1 MLRFFNSKM
10 QKTLFSFIG
19 LLGLSLF
26 PIMVSVI
33 FGYDRA
39 IISIDTILLYLVF
52 SSKKKFLGFILA
64 IAFIT
69 IEIIYGFRQEYPLF
83 NLGTLLD
90 LIPFIRFANEKII
103 FFGIIFVIIFGS
115 LVYFSY
121 RLIKNNSGNF
131 QILLPLL
138 AVGVLSNVPSLTNF
152 YPNVKY
158 YAPFFHK
165 PIFGSTA
172 YDLYYLWR
180 TDTLGITTHDDKD
193 NFYPLKSISASS
205 LVSLE
210 KRMPKKIIYMIVES
224 WGRAVNDFE
233 YKAQTTALA
242 NNKNIKVLDEGLI
255 RYEGG
260 TVQGELRELCGIVP
274 VSYAFASIPEK
285 YTHEC
290 LPYKFKMKGYDTV
303 ALHGAHSGMYA
314 RDSWYPL
321 IGFEETYFYN
331 KPLAKVRK
339 CKGFPGFCDVDLIP
353 AVIERIQKSD
363 RIFFYWM
370 TLNSH
375 VPYDS
380 ADLSSGDRSE
390 CNVLGIDEGARCNQF
405 LLVKDLF
412 DHLASAFSK
421 SEIHGLEVV
430 LVGDH
435 APPFFSFNPDMM
447 HALGV
452 LEKNSKNY
460 ADQFVDGKVPYIHL
474 QLK

>member
-1 MLRFFNSKM
+1 MAS
-10 QKTLFSFIG
+10 IA
-19 LLGLSLF
+19 
-26 PIMVSVI
+26 

-39 IISIDTILLYLVF
+39 LISLDTILLYLIF
-52 SSKKKFLGFILA
+52 SFRRKIVGFGLA
-64 IAFIT
+64 IAFVV
-69 IEIIYGFRQEYPLF
+69 IEVAYGFRMEYPLF

-90 LIPFIRFANEKII
+90 LIPFVRFANGKII
-103 FFGIIFVIIFGS
+103 FFGIISIVIFVFF
-115 LVYFSY
+115 VYFSY
-121 RLIKNNSGNF
+121 RLIKSNSGNF

-138 AVGVLSNVPSLTNF
+138 VVSVFSNVPSLTNF

-172 YDLYYLWR
+172 YNLYYLWR
-180 TDTLGITTHDDKD
+180 ADVLGITTHYDED
-193 NFYPLKSISASS
+193 NFYPLKSISVSS

-210 KRMPKKIIYMIVES
+210 SRFPKKIIYIIVES
-224 WGRAVNDFE
+224 WGRAVDDSE
-233 YKAQTTALA
+233 YKSQTAALVE
-242 NNKNIKVLDEGLI
+242 NKNIRILDEGLI

-274 VSYAFASIPEK
+274 ISYAFASIPEK
-285 YTHEC
+285 YAHNC
-290 LPYKFKMKGYDTV
+290 LPYKFKMEGYDTV

-331 KPLAKVRK
+331 KPLANVRK

-380 ADLSSGDRSE
+380 SDLSSGDRSE
-390 CNVLGIDEGARCNQF
+390 CGVLRIDEGARCNQF

-412 DHLASAFSK
+412 DHLADALSK